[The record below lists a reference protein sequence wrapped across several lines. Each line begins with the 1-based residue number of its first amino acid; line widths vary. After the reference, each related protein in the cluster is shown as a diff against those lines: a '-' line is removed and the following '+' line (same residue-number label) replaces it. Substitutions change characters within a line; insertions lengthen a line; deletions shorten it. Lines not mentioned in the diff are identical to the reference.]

1 MYKYFEKTGDKVS
14 SWKSKGLRDE
24 KFFFTVTF
32 TDKFARKV
40 IYDNAGIKVRLN
52 GDLLR
57 QNQVTYNHG
66 PIVNIYM
73 VYETILD
80 TKTSNIPLENCLFG
94 AIKLTKNSDIDK
106 YKYSG
111 HVIGFDSSRNFSH
124 PSGEN
129 GKNVIIF
136 GADSSNPVHANN
148 KVNNI
153 LVLGKDF
160 IQGINSTAIY
170 VEKMYSTNFTVNNK
184 KFCLSLHFN
193 GDNSYLFVNGKQIH
207 AFKAKDS
214 EMVPYPLC
222 PRGLS
227 KDFEIGYMRASGL
240 IGYVYDFS
248 VEYDAIAVDDILD
261 ILKYLMKKMV
271 LYKQMLNKLVITA
284 VTFFNSFLSTNS
296 LECISMNNQ
305 ECRARPKMIDINANE
320 PMFYAYSIKIYK
332 CSGSCNNIN
341 NPYAKL
347 SIPDIIKKINFKK
360 FSLMSRINETRQILW
375 HETCKC
381 VCRLSVAVCN
391 SKQILNDD
399 KCRCEC
405 REDLVDKIVCDKG
418 FS

>member
-1 MYKYFEKTGDKVS
+1 M
-14 SWKSKGLRDE
+14 
-24 KFFFTVTF
+24 
-32 TDKFARKV
+32 
-40 IYDNAGIKVRLN
+40 RLN

-66 PIVNIYM
+66 PIVNIYI

-80 TKTSNIPLENCLFG
+80 TKTSNIALENCLFG
-94 AIKLTKNSDIDK
+94 AMKLTKNSDIDK

-111 HVIGFDSSRNFSH
+111 YSIGFDSRGSFSH

-136 GADSSNPVHANN
+136 GADLSNSVHANN

-160 IQGINSTAIY
+160 IQGIKSTTIY

-184 KFCLSLHFN
+184 KFCLSLHCN

-207 AFKAKDS
+207 GFKVKDS
-214 EMVPYPLC
+214 EIVPYPLC
-222 PRGLS
+222 LRGLS
-227 KDFEIGYMRASGL
+227 KDFEIGYLRASGL

-248 VEYDAIAVDDILD
+248 VDYGAIAVDDILD
-261 ILKYLMKKMV
+261 IHKYLMKKVV
-271 LYKQMLNKLVITA
+271 LYKQMLNKLVIT
-284 VTFFNSFLSTNS
+284 VITFFNLFLSTNS

-305 ECRARPKMIDINANE
+305 ECRARPKMININANE
-320 PMFYAYSIKIYK
+320 PMFYPYSIKINK

-347 SIPDIIKKINFKK
+347 CIPDIIKKINFKV
-360 FSLMSRINETRQILW
+360 FNLMSRINQIRQILW

-405 REDLVDKIVCDKG
+405 REDLGDKIVCDKG